1 MNQNLELPL
10 ETIQNQ
16 VRVLSQAE
24 GYFDSAVLF
33 SLLRLG
39 LFEIIGPGSLSL
51 EELSKQVEADP
62 ELLSRL
68 LRAAHANGLI
78 DLSPQGAYRIPSE
91 LQPVLLESGGPAY
104 VGHWLRHLDDAHQ
117 ALFSIDQVVTRKRE
131 PTRLGDHFWYHSGDY
146 EGFSMAMHTYAASR
160 GNELSSFLDLS
171 SAKSLLDLACGTGT
185 YSYLLGKSHPHL
197 RLVLLDLPEVL
208 AVARKVAKDYDLTNP
223 IEYVAADVLSDPIP
237 GTYDA
242 VLVSNALH
250 LFGESASRQLLH
262 RIYTHLNPGGSV
274 VVQAQFLEESGRS
287 RWPIM
292 LDLILLSTS
301 PAGKNHSTDQ
311 AVEWLEEAGFQKIE
325 IQPMS
330 LFNVNGF
337 VRGYKPLEGE
347 PSHDRQAE

>member
-1 MNQNLELPL
+1 LNRDLELTL

-39 LFEIIGPGSLSL
+39 LFETIGQGSLSL
-51 EELSKQVEADP
+51 KELSNQVEADP
-62 ELLSRL
+62 ELLFRL
-68 LRAAHANGLI
+68 LRAAHTNGLI
-78 DLSPQGAYRIPSE
+78 DLSPQGTYRIPPA

-104 VGHWLRHLDDAHQ
+104 VGHWLRHLDDTHQ
-117 ALFSIDQVVTRKRE
+117 ALFSIDQVITRKRE
-131 PTRLGDHFWYHSGDY
+131 PTRLGDQLWYHSGDY

-160 GNELSSFLDLS
+160 GSELTSFLDLS
-171 SAKSLLDLACGTGT
+171 SAQSLLDLACGTGT
-185 YSYLLGKSHPHL
+185 YAYLLGKSHPHL
-197 RLVLLDLPEVL
+197 NLVLLDLPEVL
-208 AVARKVAKDYDLTNP
+208 AVARKVAQEYDLENP

-237 GTYDA
+237 GMYDA
-242 VLVSNALH
+242 ILVSNALH
-250 LFGESASRQLLH
+250 LFGESASRQLLR
-262 RIYTHLNPGGSV
+262 RIYDHLNPGGSV
-274 VVQAQFLEESGRS
+274 VVQAQFLEETGLS

-301 PAGKNHSTDQ
+301 PAGKNHSANQ
-311 AVEWLEEAGFQKIE
+311 AVEWLQETGFQKIE

-347 PSHDRQAE
+347 SSP

>member
-1 MNQNLELPL
+1 MNRDLKLPL

-24 GYFDSAVLF
+24 GYFGSAVLF

-51 EELSKQVEADP
+51 EELSRRLEAEP
-62 ELLSRL
+62 ELLYRL

-78 DLSPQGAYRIPSE
+78 DLSPQGLYRIPPE
-91 LQPVLLESGGPAY
+91 LRPVLLESGGSAY
-104 VGHWLRHLDDAHQ
+104 VGHWLRHLDDAHR

-131 PTRLGDHFWYHSGDY
+131 PTRLGDHLWYHSGDY

-160 GNELSSFLDLS
+160 GSELTSFLDLS

-185 YSYLLGKSHPHL
+185 YSYLLGESHPHL
-197 RLVLLDLPEVL
+197 SLVLLDLPEVL
-208 AVARKVAKDYDLTNP
+208 AVARKVAKECDLKNP
-223 IEYVAADVLSDPIP
+223 IEYVEADVLSDPIP

-242 VLVSNALH
+242 ILVSNALH
-250 LFGESASRQLLH
+250 LFGESASRQLLS
-262 RIYTHLNPGGSV
+262 RIYEHLNPGGSV
-274 VVQAQFLEESGRS
+274 VVQAQFLEESSRN

-301 PAGKNHSTDQ
+301 PAGKNHSAAQIVD
-311 AVEWLEEAGFQKIE
+311 WLRESGFQEIE
-325 IQPMS
+325 VQPMS
-330 LFNVNGF
+330 LFNVNSF

-347 PSHDRQAE
+347 PLP